1 MKKFMLI
8 ASIIAVIYSCSD
20 AENKSQ
26 DNAGET
32 SSSNSS
38 ESGSTYDTSV
48 GAGKFQNVQVSEKLD
63 EAKAAAGSKVT
74 DVKCASCHKMTDE
87 RLVGPGWAGVTKR
100 HRPEWILNFITNTDE
115 MLTKD
120 PKAQAQLE
128 VCLVRMPNQSLTDE
142 EALSV
147 YEFMRKND
155 GVK

>member
-1 MKKFMLI
+1 MLI
-8 ASIIAVIYSCSD
+8 ASIVAVIYSCSD
-20 AENKSQ
+20 AENKGQ

-38 ESGSTYDTSV
+38 ESVSTYDSSV

-63 EAKAAAGSKVT
+63 GKKAEAGAKVS

-87 RLVGPGWAGVTKR
+87 RLVGPGCAGVTKR

>member
-8 ASIIAVIYSCSD
+8 ASIVAVIYSCSD

-26 DNAGET
+26 ENTGET

-38 ESGSTYDTSV
+38 ESVSTYDSSV
-48 GAGKFQNVQVSEKLD
+48 GAGKFQNVQISEKLD
-63 EAKAAAGSKVT
+63 EAKAEAGLKVS
-74 DVKCASCHKMTDE
+74 DVKCASCHKMTGE
-87 RLVGPGWAGVTKR
+87 RLVGPGWAGVTSR

-128 VCLVRMPNQSLTDE
+128 VCLVRMPNQSLTEE
-142 EALSV
+142 EAFSV
-147 YEFMRKND
+147 FEFMRKND

>member
-8 ASIIAVIYSCSD
+8 ATIIAVIYSCSD
-20 AENKSQ
+20 AENKDQ
-26 DNAGET
+26 NNAGET
-32 SSSNSS
+32 SSSSSS
-38 ESGSTYDTSV
+38 ESVSTYDSSV

-63 EAKAAAGSKVT
+63 EAKAEAGAKVS

-128 VCLVRMPNQSLTDE
+128 ICLVRMPNQSLTDE
-142 EALSV
+142 EALNV